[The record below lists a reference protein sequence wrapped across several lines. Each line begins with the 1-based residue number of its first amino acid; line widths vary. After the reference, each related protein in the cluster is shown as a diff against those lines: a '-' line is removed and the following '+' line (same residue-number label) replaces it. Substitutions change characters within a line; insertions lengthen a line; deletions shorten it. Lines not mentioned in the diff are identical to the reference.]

1 MNIFSTNQVTQV
13 YVVNNVKNS
22 TKETPKDAGDVI
34 IKQTPDKD
42 GFYFVHMG
50 PEGITRS
57 DIIYN
62 DKILYRNVTTK
73 DKICITPKIATFTL
87 ADNFI
92 EKGLGS
98 IIEDEL
104 MLRLTFDG
112 YIGISPEDSTYWKY
126 GVVNKY
132 FVNSASD
139 FYKAMALSLAKN
151 MSREAVKMV
160 SIYLKTSSNEVEVL
174 STTAE
179 SSLTGTYTG
188 LVVKEVE
195 QGWIKGLK
203 QLKPLRFTLDIVP
216 VTLKESVT
224 TSITDWGTVAYTEG
238 TPYGNGKIAA
248 DYEYFFHGERGD
260 QYRYVGYPD
269 YVPTEYLVDPSKEYD
284 MYTLHYYY
292 DGSNEGVQKSEKTIT
307 IICDNANGVAT
318 KVQNAVES
326 IVTKGVSPDLQ
337 PG

>member
-22 TKETPKDAGDVI
+22 TKDTPKDVGDVI

-50 PEGITRS
+50 PEGTTRS
-57 DIIYN
+57 DIICN
-62 DKILYRNVTTK
+62 DKILYRNITTK

-87 ADNFI
+87 AADFI
-92 EKGLGS
+92 EQGLS
-98 IIEDEL
+98 TIREDEL

-112 YIGISPEDSTYWKY
+112 YVGISPEDSTYWKY

-132 FVNSASD
+132 FINSASD
-139 FYKAMALSLAKN
+139 FYKLMALSLAKN

-160 SIYLKTSSNEVEVL
+160 GIYLKTSSTEVEIL
-174 STTAE
+174 STTTE

-188 LVVKEVE
+188 LVIKEVE

-203 QLKPLRFTLDIVP
+203 QLKPLRFTLDTIP
-216 VTLKESVT
+216 VTSRDSVNVT
-224 TSITDWGTVAYTEG
+224 TGDWGEVVYTEG

-260 QYRYVGYPD
+260 QYRYIGYPD

-284 MYTLHYYY
+284 MYTIHYYY
-292 DGSNEGVQKSEKTIT
+292 DGPNEGVQRSEKTIT
-307 IICDNANGVAT
+307 IICDNTNSVAT
-318 KVQNAVES
+318 QIQAAVES
-326 IVTKGVSPDLQ
+326 IVTKGVSPDQQ